1 LKSIPKAKE
10 AGARARALVLASTS
24 PHRRV
29 LLERLGL
36 AFTCVAPGVDE
47 AKRPGEPPAALARRL
62 AVAKAGAGARLRPD
76 ALVVGSD
83 QLAAC
88 DGTIFGKPITHD
100 AAVAQLTAVA
110 GREVTFYTAV
120 CLRDAVSGDAQV
132 HVDETIVQMRVLDA
146 AEIERYL
153 RREGPYDCAGS
164 FKSEGLGIALFD
176 AVRSD
181 DPTALQGLP
190 LIWLCGAL
198 ARAGLPVL

>member
-1 LKSIPKAKE
+1 MDATAQP
-10 AGARARALVLASTS
+10 RTLVLASTS

-47 AKRPGEPPAALARRL
+47 TARPGEAPLALARRL
-62 AVAKAGAGARLRPD
+62 AIAKAAAGARLHPD
-76 ALVVGSD
+76 ALVIGSD

-88 DGTIFGKPITHD
+88 DGTRFGKPMTHE
-100 AAVAQLTAVA
+100 AAVAQLTATA

-120 CLRDAVSGDAQV
+120 CLREAASGTVEV
-132 HVDETIVQMRVLDA
+132 HVDETIVQMRALDA
-146 AEIERYL
+146 GEIERYL
-153 RREGPYDCAGS
+153 RRERPYDCAGG
-164 FKSEGLGIALFD
+164 FRSEGLGIALFD
-176 AVRSD
+176 AIRSD

-198 ARAGLPVL
+198 ARAGLPVI